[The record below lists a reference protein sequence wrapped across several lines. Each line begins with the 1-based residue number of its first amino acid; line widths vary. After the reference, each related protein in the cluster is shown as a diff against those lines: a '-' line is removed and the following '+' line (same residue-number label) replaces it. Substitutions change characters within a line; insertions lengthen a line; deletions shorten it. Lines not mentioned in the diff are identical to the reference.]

1 MNYLISDNLLTLLRT
16 GSVVSFPW
24 PVGDVLEF
32 NEIFVV
38 RLEPEPG
45 SCFNE
50 NVFGVT
56 PNGTVA
62 WVMAKRK
69 HVYDD
74 SPYTSALKKDSLVKL
89 FNWDGEEL
97 VIDPK
102 SGEVLSEGY
111 GR

>member
-1 MNYLISDNLLTLLRT
+1 MN
-16 GSVVSFPW
+16 FPW

-32 NEIFVV
+32 AGVFVV

-50 NVFGVT
+50 NVFGVALD
-56 PNGTVA
+56 GTIV
-62 WVMAKRK
+62 WTIAKRK

-74 SPYTSALKKDSLVKL
+74 SPYTSALKKDGYVKL
-89 FNWDGEEL
+89 FNWDGDEL

-102 SGEVLSEGY
+102 SGAVLSEGY
-111 GR
+111 GK